1 MLEGGTMSTRRKFFI
16 AFCFIILNA
25 FLLVG
30 FLVIRDATSIN
41 KLKKEVGELT
51 KLNVLED
58 RYNRPIKTKGGYAIV
73 EKAIKE
79 YLDDYAVSVQGIN
92 ELIHDPQLAKVLSY
106 DNYLEDG
113 PDFQNSIAYL
123 ETSKKTFN
131 DEMDDLLKDLEEEQI
146 MENIYKRTD
155 DPYYIALYEELMFDG
170 DMTADLKKSQEMFL
184 KTQERM
190 NGLYDTSLNVLNFLI
205 TYNGQ
210 WKLEDGQIKFETQE
224 LLNYYNDLIAKVQEK
239 KDD

>member
-1 MLEGGTMSTRRKFFI
+1 MSTRRKFFI
-16 AFCFIILNA
+16 IFCFIILNA

-41 KLKKEVGELT
+41 KLKKEVRELAE
-51 KLNVLED
+51 LNILED

-79 YLDDYAVSVQGIN
+79 YLDDYAVSVQSIN
-92 ELIHDPQLAKVLSY
+92 ELIHDPQLSKILSY

-113 PDFQNSIAYL
+113 PDFQNSLAYL
-123 ETSKKTFN
+123 ESSKKTFN
-131 DEMDDLLKDLEEEQI
+131 DQMDDLLKDLEEEQI
-146 MENIYKRTD
+146 MENIYKRTND
-155 DPYYIALYEELMFDG
+155 SYYIALYEELMFDG
-170 DMTADLKKSQEMFL
+170 DMTEELKESQQMFVETRE
-184 KTQERM
+184 KV
-190 NGLYDTSLNVLNFLI
+190 NGIYDTSLDVLNFLI